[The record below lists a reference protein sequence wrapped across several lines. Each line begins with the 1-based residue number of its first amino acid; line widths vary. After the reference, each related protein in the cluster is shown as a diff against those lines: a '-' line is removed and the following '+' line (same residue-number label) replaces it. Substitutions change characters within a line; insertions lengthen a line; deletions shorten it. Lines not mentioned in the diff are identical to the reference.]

1 MKKCIRSLITVATFL
16 LWAGSVMGITA
27 FAGTI
32 TVAPDEEGV
41 ENFFDSIPEEVGD
54 RLPEGYD
61 NDLESFENGVLQM
74 SEPMNAVSVILDIVG
89 AEIKNATDIFALLL
103 AAVLVS
109 AVFTSIGDGADS
121 GALSLGLRFCSVGA
135 VVSVMICTLYS
146 HFDRIETF
154 FDQIK
159 LVVGGTIPITVGIW
173 AMGGNVSTA
182 AVGNATFYVMLNV
195 CTGIYATTVLPVC
208 CILTVLGT
216 CEALSDE
223 IKTGKLINAI
233 KKTYYFILGAVM
245 TLLVSS
251 MAAETALAAAA
262 DTAAA
267 RTAKVVSGVM
277 IPILGGGVGET
288 FRTLATGVSYLKS
301 IFGIGGIIIVVLLC
315 LPLIVS
321 VLLTRFVLVLSA
333 GIADMLGCGGQS
345 RLFEN
350 LCEVYGCILAVVTS
364 VSVMFILSFC
374 IFMQTVVAVA

>member
-1 MKKCIRSLITVATFL
+1 M
-16 LWAGSVMGITA
+16 
-27 FAGTI
+27 
-32 TVAPDEEGV
+32 
-41 ENFFDSIPEEVGD
+41 
-54 RLPEGYD
+54 
-61 NDLESFENGVLQM
+61 
-74 SEPMNAVSVILDIVG
+74 
-89 AEIKNATDIFALLL
+89 
-103 AAVLVS
+103 LVS

-135 VVSVMICTLYS
+135 VISVMIYTLYS

-154 FDQIK
+154 FDQIE

-195 CTGIYATTVLPVC
+195 CIGIYATTVLPVC

-315 LPLIVS
+315 LPLVVS